1 MPDETNPAEA
11 LAPAP
16 APDGAPAPDQ
26 ADTAPPPAQD
36 RPPDGAAQ
44 EVVTE
49 GGYSYEVVDDG
60 APSPPPAK
68 PEKSGAPWWLLAVA
82 AIVPAVIVGAAVWF
96 FFGQDDSGS
105 GSAEVSATNLLHTF
119 TSGGEGTTTT
129 RYEGE
134 APPGYPEDV
143 PAYEGAEVVA
153 SVLQIQGE
161 DAGYIVVADT
171 SGSRDDVMASLREQL
186 DEDPWQITAGSDD
199 TESTAYQF
207 SKTDDP
213 DITGIVLITSS
224 KDGGRTTIVTSVQ
237 QVAGGQDRQPEPFEP
252 SASRPAPDDFP
263 EEIPV
268 YEGALLID
276 ASFQNDPNGD
286 AFALSF
292 ITQDDAD
299 DVLDFYRS
307 GLEAADLT
315 VEDGDASASTLNGA
329 QAISF
334 SDEELLLQGDVTVG
348 DFGEDDSYT
357 QIDIQVGDE
366 R

>member
-1 MPDETNPAEA
+1 MPEETNPTEQAPA
-11 LAPAP
+11 DGAPPPGSTSPNPTPPAP
-16 APDGAPAPDQ
+16 AADAAPAE
-26 ADTAPPPAQD
+26 T
-36 RPPDGAAQ
+36 
-44 EVVTE
+44 VTP
-49 GGYSYEVVDDG
+49 GGYAYEVVEDG
-60 APSPPPAK
+60 ETAPAASM
-68 PEKSGAPWWLLAVA
+68 PERKSGGAPWWLLAVA
-82 AIVPAVIVGAAVWF
+82 AIVPAVIVGALVWF
-96 FFGQDDSGS
+96 LFGQDDSGS

-134 APPGYPEDV
+134 PPPGYPEDV
-143 PAYEGAEVVA
+143 PAYDGAEVVG
-153 SVLQIQGE
+153 SVLQLQGE

-171 SGSRDDVMASLREQL
+171 SDSRDDVMASLGERF
-186 DEDPWQITAGSDD
+186 DEDPWQVTAGSDD
-199 TESTAYQF
+199 SDSTAYQF

-213 DITGIVLITSS
+213 DVTGIVLITSS

-237 QVAGGQDRQPEPFEP
+237 QVAGGRDREPEPFEP
-252 SASRPAPDDFP
+252 SASRAAPDGFP

-286 AFALSF
+286 AFALSY

-307 GLEAADLT
+307 ELEGADLT
-315 VEDGDASASTLNGA
+315 VEDGDASASALNGA

-348 DFGEDDSYT
+348 DFGEDDGYT